1 MAMNIPVNLMA
12 TAVPPTQ
19 VQTAAA
25 IESVTASMIQP
36 AMGSAGARGAT
47 ADGGAGSSAGKGQA
61 EQRVKA
67 LMQQSSS
74 ASAAITPD
82 RAEPNSVVTAQAS
95 PASAQQKQP
104 AEKASVPQVRQQ
116 PQSELDRYAPPNPL
130 PTAPILQLAASYA
143 TLVERTG

>member
-67 LMQQSSS
+67 LMQHSSS

-82 RAEPNSVVTAQAS
+82 RAEPILWSLRKQAL
-95 PASAQQKQP
+95 
-104 AEKASVPQVRQQ
+104 QVRNKNS
-116 PQSELDRYAPPNPL
+116 PQKKHQCHRSGSSHSQSL
-130 PTAPILQLAASYA
+130 TATRRQILCRQRQSCNWQRLM
-143 TLVERTG
+143 RPW